1 MFSGQNSWQDANRG
15 YQISPDDL
23 QTLVQ
28 LAGKY
33 GPINLMFFL
42 RSIGETCAFHRIFLG
57 PLMLCLVHESQGV
70 RANSV

>member
-1 MFSGQNSWQDANRG
+1 MFSGQDPWQDANRG

-33 GPINLMFFL
+33 GPINLMFFI
-42 RSIGETCAFHRIFLG
+42 RSIGETCAFCHLPAQSNGIIVSTTRET
-57 PLMLCLVHESQGV
+57 ESV
-70 RANSV
+70 S

>member
-1 MFSGQNSWQDANRG
+1 MFSGQNAWQDANRG
-15 YQISPDDL
+15 YQMSPDDL

-42 RSIGETCAFHRIFLG
+42 RSIGETCAYFPMI
-57 PLMLCLVHESQGV
+57 Q
-70 RANSV
+70 